1 MSFLQKYHLQD
12 SKWDSDEEVID
23 PEKPCKDEE
32 EPEVEVI
39 PSHLSKKDAHN
50 ESLEVGSRLQGSCSL

>member
-1 MSFLQKYHLQD
+1 MSFLKKYHLQD

-32 EPEVEVI
+32 EPEVE
-39 PSHLSKKDAHN
+39 LSKKDAHN
-50 ESLEVGSRLQGSCSL
+50 ESLEVGSCLQGSCSL